1 MFGNYVFE
9 KSSAQ
14 YTDKILLLDDENL
27 NNRANYISAFSAHGF
42 EIVRYTDDLTFRIEC
57 EEKLKTSGE
66 KLVVVACTEQYI
78 PYDVCHRLS
87 VYMVSLEKLF
97 PKLHPA
103 MLKDMDKA
111 GLDLLC
117 AVYPTNFDDLRQ
129 KQDTE
134 MFLRMKVYSRTNVKA
149 YLKKTVNGLIE
160 RAKKVSRYS
169 DWFNIAE
176 EKAQLDV
183 MAVQYDADVDTQE
196 INHLFQQYALAQFG
210 KLSQNIG
217 KASPVLVSKA
227 MDYMHSHSDKFVVI
241 VMDGMSE
248 FDWKIISRSFTG
260 LQYEKASMFAMIPST
275 TSVSRQCLL
284 SGKYPN
290 QLLEP
295 WKQSKEKTEFVN
307 CAKYLGYSD
316 KQIGYVRGYDAQFS
330 SFVRC
335 GAVIISDVDD
345 MVHAQTQGRL
355 GMFNDI
361 TVLANQKKLLEMT
374 QRFLAADYDVY
385 ITADHGNT
393 TSTGIG
399 KLMGTGVE
407 VETKS
412 RRTVVLK
419 DFADKVGLI
428 EKHGLVEYPKYYL
441 PKEYEYLIC
450 DVGDSFDA
458 KGNDVM
464 THGGISLDEVVVPFI
479 KIKAVQKNG

>member
-1 MFGNYVFE
+1 MFGDYVFE

-27 NNRANYISAFSAHGF
+27 NSRANYISAFSAHGF
-42 EIVRYTDDLTFRIEC
+42 EIVRYTDDLTFRIEY
-57 EEKLKTSGE
+57 EEKMKTSGG
-66 KLVVVACTEQYI
+66 KLAVVAHTEQYI
-78 PYDVCHRLS
+78 PYDVRRRLS
-87 VYMVSLEKLF
+87 AYVVSLEKLF
-97 PKLHPA
+97 PKLHPVT
-103 MLKDMDKA
+103 LKDMDKA

-134 MFLRMKVYSRTNVKA
+134 MFLRLKVYASANVKA
-149 YLKKTVNGLIE
+149 YLKKAAGDLVQKATS
-160 RAKKVSRYS
+160 ATRYAE
-169 DWFNIAE
+169 WFAIAE
-176 EKAQLDV
+176 DKAQIDV
-183 MAVQYDADVDTQE
+183 MAAQYDVDIDTQE
-196 INHLFQQYALAQFG
+196 INRLFQQYVLTSFG
-210 KLSQNIG
+210 KLSQNID
-217 KASPVLVSKA
+217 KTSPVLVSKA
-227 MDYMHSHSDKFVVI
+227 MDYMHGKSDKFIVI

-248 FDWKIISRSFTG
+248 SDWRIISNSFAG

-284 SGKYPN
+284 SGKYPS

-307 CAKYLGYSD
+307 CAKDLGYSD
-316 KQIGYVRGYDAQFS
+316 SQIGYERGYDAQFG

-335 GAVIISDVDD
+335 GAVIINDVDD

-374 QRFLAADYDVY
+374 QRFLAAGYDVY

-393 TSTGIG
+393 NCTGLG

-412 RRTVVLK
+412 RRMIALK
-419 DFADKVGLI
+419 DFADKDSLI
-428 EKHGLVEYPKYYL
+428 EKFGLVEYPKYYL
-441 PKEYEYLIC
+441 PKEYDYLIC

-458 KGNDVM
+458 KGDDVM
-464 THGGISLDEVVVPFI
+464 THGGITLDEVVVPFI

>member
-361 TVLANQKKLLEMT
+361 TMLANQKKLLEMT